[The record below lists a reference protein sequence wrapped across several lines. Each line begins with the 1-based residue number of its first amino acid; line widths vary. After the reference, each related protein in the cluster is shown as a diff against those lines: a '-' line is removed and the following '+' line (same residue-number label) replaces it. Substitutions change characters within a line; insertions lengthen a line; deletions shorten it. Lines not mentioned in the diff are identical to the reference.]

1 LTFKALL
8 LAAGLGTRLKPLT
21 NDIPKCLVRLGN
33 EPILGIWLKNLSK
46 AGCES
51 VLINTHYLSNQ
62 VEDYLKK
69 KDFGN
74 MQIITSY
81 EPKLLGTA
89 GTLIKNANFFLG
101 GNSMFIH
108 ADNFTKTN
116 LQAFMHFHVK
126 NTVPKKKLL
135 TMMTFKTD
143 NPKSCGIVKVNN
155 EGIVEKFYEKE
166 DGENGEIANAAVY
179 CFDDNLIKYLLSENK
194 KFYDFS
200 TDVIPNILGKIQTY
214 HTNSTFIDIG
224 TLESLKKAR
233 NELKKL
239 IS

>member
-1 LTFKALL
+1 MNLTFKALL

-21 NDIPKCLVRLGN
+21 NNIPKCLVRVGN

-62 VEDYLKK
+62 VEDYLRRKN
-69 KDFGN
+69 FGD
-74 MQIITSY
+74 MKIIISY

-89 GTLIKNANFFLG
+89 GTLIKNSNFFIG

-108 ADNFTKTN
+108 ADNYTNTN
-116 LQAFMHFHVK
+116 LKEFMHYHVK
-126 NTVPKKKLL
+126 TTVSKKKLL

-143 NPKSCGIVKVNN
+143 NPRSCGIVKVNK

-166 DGENGEIANAAVY
+166 QGEHGDIANAAIY
-179 CFDDNLIKYLLSENK
+179 CFDDNLLKYLLSKNK
-194 KFYDFS
+194 KYYDFS
-200 TDVIPNILGKIQTY
+200 KDIIPNILGEIQTY
-214 HTNSTFIDIG
+214 HINSPLIDIG

-233 NELKKL
+233 NQVK
-239 IS
+239 